1 MLKNDVKKQKNAFI
15 AENAKNAK
23 KCKIKLEYS
32 ASREHETN
40 F

>member
-1 MLKNDVKKQKNAFI
+1 MALKKQKNAFI
-15 AENAKNAK
+15 AKNVK

-32 ASREHETN
+32 TSREHETN